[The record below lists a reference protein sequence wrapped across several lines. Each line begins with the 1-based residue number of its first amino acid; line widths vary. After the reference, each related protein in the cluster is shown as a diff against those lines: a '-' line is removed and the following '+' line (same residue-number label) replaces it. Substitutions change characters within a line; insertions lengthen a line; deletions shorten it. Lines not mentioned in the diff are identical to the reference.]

1 MKLPMLFARRNL
13 MMCGRVGR
21 LLNVLLMIR
30 LLVAS
35 EKLLLVGSLVLLDR
49 DLVELLKSL
58 VLLDEILKVGVRLR
72 VGLIA
77 VLLAVLMA
85 LAVVALGMPLLT
97 TATPRLG
104 IRKSARCMW
113 LTSRLHENLVAPPKT
128 LGLH

>member
-1 MKLPMLFARRNL
+1 MKLPMLLARRNL

-30 LLVAS
+30 LSVAS
-35 EKLLLVGSLVLLDR
+35 EKPLLARSLASLIRALA
-49 DLVELLKSL
+49 ELLKSL
-58 VLLDEILKVGVRLR
+58 ELPDEMLKVGIRLR
-72 VGLIA
+72 MGLIA
-77 VLLAVLMA
+77 VALVVLMA